1 MVGVLSFFYK
11 YIFIILLQFF
21 SSNAYAQYL
30 TLDSHIDIP
39 FDYMDNVNHDPGNL
53 TKMQVDFF
61 KMQSGSLDSG
71 FFIVYVKQEEL
82 TSSGFIEAKRLS
94 MLKFKAIHKMI
105 KAYPDKIILALKP
118 EDIRQAKKDG
128 KFSAAIGIE
137 NGYII
142 GNDINLLQTFYD
154 LGARYI
160 TLSHIGHNQISDS
173 SIPKK
178 SLKDLPELYG
188 GLSPFG
194 KKVIS
199 KMNDL
204 GIMVDISH
212 ISDKA
217 AIQAIELSKVPVIA
231 SHSSVRSIAN
241 HPRNLPDNII
251 KRIAE
256 KNGVIQVV
264 AFSSYIE
271 LNLKRTNAIKKLGNL
286 VAHLSGDERFIY
298 NKHSKTLKYK
308 EEMRVINKIFP
319 LPTVS
324 DFVDHIEYI
333 INLVGIDY
341 VGIASD
347 FGGGG
352 GIDGWMDASET
363 KNITVALKERGYS
376 KSDIKKVWSEN
387 ILRVWTE
394 VDNFSSREAMHGLVD

>member
-178 SLKDLPELYG
+178 SLKDLPELHG
-188 GLSPFG
+188 GLSTFG

-204 GIMVDISH
+204 GIIVDISH

-217 AIQAIELSKVPVIA
+217 AIQAIELSKAPVIA

-251 KRIAE
+251 KKIAE

-271 LNLKRTNAIKKLGNL
+271 LNLKRTKAIKKLGNL

-308 EEMRVINKIFP
+308 EEMKVINKIFP
-319 LPTVS
+319 LPNVS

-363 KNITVALKERGYS
+363 KNITLALKERGYS
-376 KSDIKKVWSEN
+376 KNDIKKVWSEN